1 MGRRSRS
8 VPPTARLEGGSAPT
22 PSATAAAATPTPGI
36 GSVVNHPLPPRPP
49 VDISKY
55 ASKAL
60 MAFVEAKSNM
70 GHNNSHPEGRQT
82 PVGQATSRVVAA
94 QNATGTSRGRAAGPP
109 GSGTP
114 LNTSARL
121 NLPSSSSSSSSSSGA
136 VPLPLGETVM
146 AVGQTSHSRFDHS
159 SGVVAHSPTAPA
171 AVPLPQI
178 SRRSRPP
185 TRREVCKTT
194 NLPYCCAVLCC
205 SVLFCAVLCLL
216 CVCVSV
222 RDFCVSN

>member
-22 PSATAAAATPTPGI
+22 PAATAAAATPGT

-70 GHNNSHPEGRQT
+70 GHNNSHPEGTQT

-121 NLPSSSSSSSSSSGA
+121 NLPSSSSSSSSGGGSAAAGGDSHGSG
-136 VPLPLGETVM
+136 
-146 AVGQTSHSRFDHS
+146 
-159 SGVVAHSPTAPA
+159 
-171 AVPLPQI
+171 
-178 SRRSRPP
+178 
-185 TRREVCKTT
+185 T
-194 NLPYCCAVLCC
+194 NLPQPIRSLKRRGGSQSYGPSSSPFATDLTQKPP
-205 SVLFCAVLCLL
+205 A
-216 CVCVSV
+216 
-222 RDFCVSN
+222 NQT